1 MRIHRI
7 YIAGVRR
14 QEADMQTFSDALRG
28 TDAQGMEQS
37 MEQLER
43 SQLRFDVESHAWER
57 AVKVVASRSGVAVPA
72 WLSLVG

>member
-1 MRIHRI
+1 
-7 YIAGVRR
+7 
-14 QEADMQTFSDALRG
+14 
-28 TDAQGMEQS
+28 

-57 AVKVVASRSGVAVPA
+57 AVKVVSRRSGVTAPA